1 MSDCLDD
8 SPPIALDVARG
19 VTRLLARSQ
28 TYVMCEVPLPNHRR
42 ADLMGLERKGGIVI
56 VEIKVAKADLTNDA
70 KWRDYLDYCDRFYW
84 AVPPALAAICEG
96 ADYLPER
103 AGLIVADR
111 YDAAIAREAVEV
123 KLAAA
128 RRKAETLRLARRG
141 ALRLASQLDP
151 AVGEGH

>member
-1 MSDCLDD
+1 MTQCLDD

-19 VTRLLARSQ
+19 VTRLLARSA

-42 ADLMGLERKGGIVI
+42 ADLMGLEKKGGIVI
-56 VEIKVAKADLTNDA
+56 VEIKVSKADLTSDA

-84 AVPPALAAICEG
+84 AVPPDLAAICDSE
-96 ADYLPER
+96 DYLPER

-111 YDAAIAREAVEV
+111 YDAAIAREATEI

-151 AVGEGH
+151 ALGEGH

>member
-1 MSDCLDD
+1 MTNCLDD
-8 SPPIALDVARG
+8 SPPVALDVARG
-19 VTRLLARSQ
+19 VTRLMARAD
-28 TYVMCEVPLPNHRR
+28 TYLMCEVPLPNHRR
-42 ADLMGLERKGGIVI
+42 ADLMGLEKKGRIVI

-84 AVPPALAAICEG
+84 AVPAELADICHGE
-96 ADYLPER
+96 DYLPER

-111 YDAAIAREAVEV
+111 YDAAIVREAAEV
-123 KLAAA
+123 PLAHA

-151 AVGEGH
+151 ELGVGI

>member
-1 MSDCLDD
+1 MTNCLDD
-8 SPPIALDVARG
+8 SPPVALDVARG
-19 VTRLLARSQ
+19 VTRLMARAE
-28 TYVMCEVPLPNHRR
+28 TYLMCEVPLPNHRR
-42 ADLMGLERKGGIVI
+42 ADLMGLEKKGRIVI

-84 AVPPALAAICEG
+84 AVPSALADICHGE
-96 ADYLPER
+96 DYLPER

-111 YDAAIAREAVEV
+111 YDAAIVRDATEV
-123 KLAAA
+123 PLAHA

-151 AVGEGH
+151 ELGVGI